1 VIEEREED
9 EADYRRLSTKEL
21 VVLVSKGDDSAYEEL
36 KRRETQR
43 RAVAPKE

>member
-1 VIEEREED
+1 VIEERDEE

-43 RAVAPKE
+43 RTVALKE